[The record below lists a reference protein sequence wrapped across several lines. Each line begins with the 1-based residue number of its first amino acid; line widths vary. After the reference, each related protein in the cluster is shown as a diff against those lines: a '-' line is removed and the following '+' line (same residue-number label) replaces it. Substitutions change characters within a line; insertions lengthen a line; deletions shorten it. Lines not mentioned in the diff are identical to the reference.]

1 MCGQSGSTVTLC
13 NAEPVC
19 EAYQTKLRAAL
30 AMPVTSA
37 REKVAKAAALGV
49 LGGLDEYGG
58 LDDLEVHGINNLKNC
73 IRKISKRK
81 WSQ

>member
-1 MCGQSGSTVTLC
+1 M
-13 NAEPVC
+13 C

-49 LGGLDEYGG
+49 LGGLDEHGG
-58 LDDLEVHGINNLKNC
+58 FDDLEVHGINTP
-73 IRKISKRK
+73 
-81 WSQ
+81 